1 MSTSKKSKLY
11 LLIIGL
17 LLLSNIA
24 LLFLFFNKDAKP
36 NGKNDKGAQ
45 MVAFLKNDLGFT
57 DAQLQQVDSLRKA
70 HKEKMKAQFDE
81 MRANKQAAI
90 KFLGEK
96 AFSDSA
102 INKSIETTANNQ
114 KNIELQ
120 MLSHFATIRKIC
132 TAEQLPKFDSLFYK
146 AWDKKKK

>member
-1 MSTSKKSKLY
+1 MSTSTKSKLY

-24 LLFLFFNKDAKP
+24 LLFLFFNKEAKP

-45 MVAFLKNDLGFT
+45 MVAFLKNEIGFSQT
-57 DAQLQQVDSLRKA
+57 QLQQVDSLRLT

-81 MRANKQAAI
+81 MRANKQVAI
-90 KFLGEK
+90 KFLGEN

-102 INKSIETTANNQ
+102 INKSIENTANNQ
-114 KNIELQ
+114 KKIELQ